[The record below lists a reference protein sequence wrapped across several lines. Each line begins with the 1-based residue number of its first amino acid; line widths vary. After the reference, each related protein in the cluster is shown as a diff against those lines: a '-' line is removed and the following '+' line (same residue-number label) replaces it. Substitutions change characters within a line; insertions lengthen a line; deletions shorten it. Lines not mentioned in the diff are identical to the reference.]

1 MLTLVS
7 MSSSPHP
14 RGLSDIGQV
23 LLFAALLLVF
33 GPIGWVQVREGE
45 VSSLWTA
52 VLLGTLAVLHLSVLV
67 ARWQPVSAFAVGC
80 LCMLLLAVAPDLGGP
95 TADSAGSDYSPLLL
109 PSSLCFLTLIYALSS
124 RRSAPWPHVALATG
138 LLGGVLI
145 TARLWGFTVD
155 GMAPWAWQ
163 LMQVT
168 VVLTG
173 TVAAWALGRFVAVRT
188 AWISE
193 LAARGAADERRRIAR
208 EMHDVVAHSL
218 AVVVSH
224 AEAGRLVVAREP
236 ERATAILETIA
247 DTGREALNEM
257 RGLLGVLRGSS
268 HEAIG
273 VAEPQPGLSDLP
285 ALIERIRAAGQKV
298 EFTNS
303 TTPPPGSPAVGLT
316 AYRVVQEAL
325 TNVIRHAAPGST
337 AHVSVNGDRYDLLVE
352 VSDNGT
358 TAVAAAPG
366 RGLVGM
372 RERVEA
378 VGGEVDAGPAAQG
391 WRVRARLPWEGA
403 RERG

>member
-1 MLTLVS
+1 
-7 MSSSPHP
+7 
-14 RGLSDIGQV
+14 
-23 LLFAALLLVF
+23 
-33 GPIGWVQVREGE
+33 
-45 VSSLWTA
+45 
-52 VLLGTLAVLHLSVLV
+52 
-67 ARWQPVSAFAVGC
+67 
-80 LCMLLLAVAPDLGGP
+80 
-95 TADSAGSDYSPLLL
+95 
-109 PSSLCFLTLIYALSS
+109 
-124 RRSAPWPHVALATG
+124 
-138 LLGGVLI
+138 
-145 TARLWGFTVD
+145 
-155 GMAPWAWQ
+155 
-163 LMQVT
+163 
-168 VVLTG
+168 
-173 TVAAWALGRFVAVRT
+173 
-188 AWISE
+188 
-193 LAARGAADERRRIAR
+193 
-208 EMHDVVAHSL
+208 MHDVVAHSL

-268 HEAIG
+268 HEEIG

-285 ALIERIRAAGQKV
+285 ALIERIRAAGQQV

>member
-1 MLTLVS
+1 
-7 MSSSPHP
+7 MSTSLHP
-14 RGLSDIGQV
+14 RGLPDIGQV
-23 LLFAALLLVF
+23 LLFVALVF
-33 GPIGWVQVREGE
+33 MFAPIGWVQVHEGE
-45 VSSLWTA
+45 LSAPWTA
-52 VLLGTLAVLHLSVLV
+52 VLVVTLAVLHLSVLA
-67 ARWQPVSAFAVGC
+67 ARWRPVSSYAVGC
-80 LCMLLLAVAPDLGGP
+80 LCMLLLTVAPDLGGP
-95 TADSAGSDYSPLLL
+95 TAVSAGMDYSPLLL
-109 PSSLCFLTLIYALSS
+109 PSSLCFLALIYALSAGKS
-124 RRSAPWPHVALATG
+124 DPWPQIALATG
-138 LLGGVLI
+138 LMGAVLI
-145 TARLWGFTVD
+145 TARLWGFTVT
-155 GMAPWAWQ
+155 GLAPWAWQ

-193 LAARGAADERRRIAR
+193 LSARGAADERRRIAR

-218 AVVVSH
+218 AVMVSH
-224 AEAGRLVVAREP
+224 AEAGRLVVARQP
-236 ERATAILETIA
+236 ERAPMILETIA
-247 DTGREALNEM
+247 GTGREALNEM

-268 HEAIG
+268 DETAPA
-273 VAEPQPGLSDLP
+273 VDPQPGLPDLP
-285 ALIERIRAAGQKV
+285 ALVERIRAAGQRV
-298 EFTNS
+298 EFDDS
-303 TTPPPGSPAVGLT
+303 ATPPPGSLAVGLT

-325 TNVIRHAAPGST
+325 TNVIRHATPGST
-337 AHVSVNGDRYDLLVE
+337 AHVTVNCDDRNLVVV

-391 WRVRARLPWEGA
+391 WRVRARLPREGA